1 MAHLMLGAG
10 STPFVTDGPAAAALR
25 STVVQTPVRYGPDAL
40 AWQLEGLADQ
50 AAHGVT
56 YTTRLPLSAVTDL
69 TPYGEIRLW
78 LNASRAAG
86 SAPDS
91 PPYLA
96 FVAGRGGAV
105 LASWPL
111 TVARAG
117 HWELHRL
124 DLADLP
130 DRQIDWV
137 AVDWHSAG
145 VGFRA
150 VLDDLMAVQDQ
161 FLTDEDGALLALLD
175 GQVEATAGSGVTVPA
190 VLWQPDLTGWVEPAV
205 EPYIRVVPC
214 GMILARDRMAADEAR
229 GITPA
234 GQIWL
239 RPPQVAVDLYY
250 QVDVVRGTRSQ
261 KNRVQQ
267 FLLSTLCPRRMLW
280 VGGGL
285 LALEWI
291 DPEAEQWPGL
301 QTGSSEPGRIP
312 LYFRLRAWQEAGPRQ
327 VVAPVAHVTVASGHP
342 EDRAVPAALEE
353 SHL

>member
-25 STVVQTPVRYGPDAL
+25 STVVHSPVRYGRDGL
-40 AWQLEGLADQ
+40 AWQLEGIADQ
-50 AAHGVT
+50 SEAGTT
-56 YTTRLPLSAVTDL
+56 YTARQPLPAVTDL
-69 TPYGEIRLW
+69 SPYGEIRLW
-78 LNASRAAG
+78 VSASRAAG
-86 SAPDS
+86 GAPDS

-96 FVAGRGGAV
+96 FLAGRGAAV

-111 TVARAG
+111 TVAHAG
-117 HWELHRL
+117 QWELHRL

-130 DRQIDWV
+130 DRQVDWV
-137 AVDWHSAG
+137 AVAWHSTG

-150 VLDDLMAVQDQ
+150 VLDDLVAVKDE

-175 GQVEATAGSGVTVPA
+175 GQVEATAGSGVLVPA

-205 EPYIRVVPC
+205 APYIRVVPC

-229 GITPA
+229 GTTPA
-234 GQIWL
+234 GQVWV

-250 QVDVVRGTRSQ
+250 QIEVVRGTRSQ
-261 KNRVQQ
+261 KNRLQQ
-267 FLLSTLCPRRMLW
+267 FLLTTLCPRRMLW
-280 VGGGL
+280 VGGRP

-291 DPEAEQWPGL
+291 DPAAEKWPGL
-301 QTGSSEPGRIP
+301 LTESPVPGRIP
-312 LYFRLRAWQEAGPRQ
+312 LYFRLRTWQEAGPRQ
-327 VVAPVAHVTVASGHP
+327 VVVPVAHVTVASGHP
-342 EDRAVPAALEE
+342 EDRALPAALEE